1 MSSNSG
7 HRIPRSNQGI
17 LYYDTVQTS
26 WRPQLP
32 LPKEIPAQFVQNSAT
47 MDSKST
53 KKDSPAN
60 KKWSFG
66 RFFRKKKDLE
76 TDSSSDD
83 DRKAGFIAPQ
93 KPRKKEKRKRAS
105 KIVSPGFDH
114 IVISPVGNE
123 TNEIF
128 LPFETIETTESIR
141 SSGSADRRG
150 RKEKR
155 HRSSRL
161 QVQRHSSS
169 DEDVKSHNSSSLPRY
184 RSDESI
190 GSGGVVGNR
199 RSRAARTERYYKRMS
214 RDENTAGTMVTPQ
227 VGRWKTQPVQLTI
240 YDSNRPNQ
248 GYYLKNST
256 SLSNVPNAQQY
267 LYAVPNKGNQMNSVS
282 SEKRSISYDNHIHLQ
297 NLYNKKEGIAK
308 NTPPPPPPRDPLRR
322 VHVPG
327 QSELRPMSY
336 AFDKS
341 ALPSYPMNNRCV
353 SDDKLWGP
361 EGSIYQSNIQRP
373 SSAQP
378 VPQPRRFIT
387 RADRDNNQNKV
398 SSNIMGP
405 DYKYI
410 ADAIPRSRK
419 PIHILKSEGVKLEP
433 SPNSAFSPPPPV
445 IRTTKSGLPSPMQTA
460 SHFWKQID
468 QQEVQRR
475 GRCPEP
481 NRGGSSSMDK
491 PRSVSSSRAGNGF
504 PSRGSMQENFR
515 AMNGRMNKSVDEAEN
530 VVSGN
535 LYLKPTKDN
544 EKNFIEV
551 STKPYANKSS
561 SMPNYYQQQRQHQL
575 QKQQQQQLQQR
586 KTTTPPPNKYE
597 EYIARKAPQ
606 NVIKPAKIPPPP
618 PQRKS
623 IRLST
628 EDLRKPATNL
638 EDAINELEA
647 IYNSLKLGDEDL
659 LDRAERRDI
668 PTPTNF
674 EKYAVVSDEDEEQNN
689 GEPDVVLDDVAYRNI
704 QRANT
709 IVKTIDPQ
717 PPFGIPVGPVPPS
730 PNTDYLHVTPDKEQK
745 KNRCVPQNVPDLV
758 SDDLAVRALR
768 KDVPGLVKPTVAF
781 PSGSTKKKRAVRS
794 MSANIYNIIQRDAAK
809 PAGGNLFDFSD
820 LDRALE
826 KAGSLSDVRRDVDDV
841 PSALQLLRNL
851 RKDEK
856 ESPRKMSPV
865 FRHPNQGGAVF
876 NLPSTLKTS
885 PQNTPHIVQ
894 KPPIPLPRKSHSP
907 DPMKDTSGME
917 EVLNRIAKE
926 AQESSEKLTRELK
939 ELRDEKINLVEKP
952 MNPEISKMNDD
963 IEEVSKAAK
972 ICGEVLSEIV
982 PQTEEIPLPKQRRLS
997 KEEKLIKDI
1006 DETSEAAKV
1015 CEKILKDV
1023 VTIEPP
1029 VTVETAEIVSQ
1040 TISEIQDFVDRKINE
1055 EVPGVSTGEPKAEE
1069 VASEVDLIDFS
1080 DDSEVPKQMP
1090 LAVSTLLE
1098 KLDPMQSAQ
1107 IGKIAERCMR
1117 QISELS
1123 DLQAEEAEAKTE
1135 SMDKDDDQEPITSK
1149 PYQPFLREKK
1159 KFSSAPPLA
1168 PLFQSSPSTTAN
1180 QSCQPSSNQQSKLV
1194 DIETDTSIENLI
1206 SPTLNDKYQSVYGTS
1221 SQLITND
1228 NKKFFP
1234 VDNKYDFY
1242 GNQQQQTESQVAHST
1257 ANFPYSASPA
1267 NTLAISSASG
1277 THVEPDRN
1285 SIVFSC
1291 VNFRPT
1297 KTNPTGNSNYARSDS
1312 RPRSTLYDIICKE
1325 KEIESNMS
1333 SLDAA
1338 IAQKAD
1344 EKTGNPSKSDGTDS
1358 ASASLFYEPSAT
1370 LYNASNFTNPKND
1383 SADRHSHLLDES
1395 GGQLQLFKDMMG
1407 VLENGQKSSNQPKTS
1422 GQSTSSLPTASGPAN
1437 STEMTN
1443 EGSPLR
1449 KQQQSAPSKMPK
1461 GNFHLASEL
1470 NHNNINT
1477 NINNNNDDSNLNSN
1491 SNGRSSATTLGSS
1504 NGHASVAS
1512 NNSMVSSGDMDRG
1525 RQERIAKY
1533 KEERRK
1539 QLDEIG
1545 AAAVA
1550 GAPSALASD
1559 SSDKYDQQ
1567 NNSVRGSGGDG
1578 SSGGELERKASNSRP
1593 DSLTGVGRRYITRSS
1608 RTPVSSDSSSSPS
1621 NPLLTHTNRVKS
1633 PIKSPSRML
1642 TTPNSRTN
1650 SPIHGKGFRSSS
1662 SPTAMGAIRSI
1673 ASIQSPTHASGLSS
1687 SGRHS
1692 NNSSPSSGGGSGS
1705 GGASTLHS
1713 RLLSSTTSGTLS
1725 QPIRTTKASRLRA
1738 AALVEKKTK
1747 DSSDEPSSRYSPKAS
1762 QSSLET
1768 STKSGSEPPATV
1780 GATSATTP
1788 LSPSHRIRI
1797 GVSTSRKAN
1806 TISGLPS
1813 GFTATSMAPSSSTKK
1828 LYPSISVSVKQTLNE
1843 LSIDGCRSVSN
1854 STSPAPPG
1862 SDSVSPAIRSP
1873 ADTECTLKLRQR
1885 SPNISNAGTAVSSPT
1900 RSSRTSN
1907 SPTGGER
1914 DKSSKRKSNLNRALN
1929 EESTKEDDA
1938 ALRRRRRR
1946 ELGMARQLIP
1956 TDETSTAIRDAI
1968 SPIKNSTSPSG
1979 SSPQPRNDLA
1989 FHMANARREV
1999 LSGSTDRRRAN
2010 TASPK
2015 VGSGSASSPGIKVD
2029 LKVTRKS
2036 PEKCESVPLTR
2047 SSNTKEHDYL
2057 RKNKR
2062 LSDVSRKVD
2071 AIRERTRSELAE
2083 INKITAKC
2091 NEILVNTKTV
2101 ASAISAPTGWHSEPV
2116 ASSSGTDFTN
2126 DRGAS
2131 AGADSDPN
2139 FIRRKFAK
2147 KDRISF
2153 DEIPPD
2159 DIGMQH
2165 DHQPSPRKILK
2176 TRSHDRELSP
2186 DAAGPSK
2193 VSPMGR
2199 RRSPEDLVGPSH
2211 IVSILKK
2218 KDAESSSAS
2227 SNASPVTFSSSVVDT
2242 PTRSSKRQGIL
2253 KKRSSLDESRYSRSH
2268 SPDEKSIL
2276 IKTPRRNS
2284 LEETHHG
2291 ILKQRSYES
2300 KSDGCPSA
2308 EPHHG
2313 ILKKKDSTSTPSD
2326 NQPKHVSISQ
2336 AVILAAA
2343 ELCKDIITSDHEY
2356 DIKPIL
2362 KTDNTENVPNVPKP
2376 ILKKKYS
2383 SEMEEIRPI
2392 LKTSR
2397 KSSREESSD
2406 NDELVK
2412 PILKIDSPAKRRSL
2426 TDNFESNTI
2435 LQRSR
2440 SLEHP
2445 EDPWDPAAAAS
2456 SSSGTGPIEKPI
2468 ISVAER
2474 IRNMERFIIDG
2485 SSGAVP
2491 KQGRSIKRDI
2501 YKNRFRTQPVT
2512 VDEINCVQSTAV
2524 DLFKPGSLE
2533 SLNYLLKIS
2542 PRSTSSYSPT
2552 SSSSRPITDQYS
2564 PNSVSAELNCLSL
2577 SSDSGLQT
2585 GKVSEMSGYGDNIS
2599 TSSVAS
2605 ATPTSKSLASE
2616 SGSSAVGGI
2625 SKDDIVEDD
2634 SLTKCDSLEDKE
2646 FAKHDSSDMDK
2657 TMTTPPTSG
2666 GAASGLA
2673 RNNSV
2678 RARASMFQQLEER
2691 MKHGSSP
2698 EEKPLP
2704 PKVRKVP
2711 ACFSPTSAASEV
2723 TPIKPGPAAPKT
2735 GSEDSDSEFEPSTLP
2750 LSERLKIFSGER
2762 PTSMNESNKV
2772 TPIRRSHTTSSVHSI
2787 RKAQSLAN
2795 ESTDKNQ
2802 DQQPLSDAIDTTP
2815 KSSAPKRL
2823 KLRTIGKL
2831 ALPSF
2836 FDANNNTTLCSS
2848 NEKTEEDF
2856 PRKIGKI
2863 KSPFLNNNSSN
2874 ISDDSPPQ
2882 KVLTSKS
2889 ATLITDLNFDSG
2901 KENYDSNHSE
2911 NRRKCQRSGSKD
2923 LSSLK
2928 ISPSIDDKIAKY
2940 FGVAK
2945 ENDVSKHGNSESNLS
2960 QVNQVCRNGNGVV
2973 LEVLK
2978 RSTSK
2983 ESEAPGIDILM
2994 ADPIEN
3000 GETVAESAST
3010 KRRSFGVRRSRAVT
3024 TTVVNNTPEKST
3036 RRLSLR
3042 NRSKTITNG
3051 TPVTLLSPK
3060 DMISRYEDL
3069 HVTKEDLLTAAKEFE
3084 QIFLESTQSSTVTK
3098 PLHLPL
3104 LSPPGGGLEPRKGIL
3119 KSKSGCVGMFP
3130 TDLSSELKNRLK
3142 KSTHATVSN
3151 LRKSATSDQPIP
3163 RGPSEIAPPRPV
3175 TPADEPSS
3183 SESDDDDGVDPE
3195 KNLAKILRSV
3205 SKENMNRASKT
3216 QQSQKTA
3223 PTSGGLPSVESH
3235 HDDTINLVRNLAS
3248 LEKGPTAAELK
3259 SAGYAPQ
3266 SATST
3271 SEGESSG
3278 GREITSII
3286 KNSAIARR
3294 RKLNEGQANNLIA
3307 KSKSH
3312 SSIVDSSIS
3321 NQSEYPTNTG
3331 PIGGGGFVSL
3341 RNALKESSD
3350 DVLRL
3355 HSGTSGGHL
3364 DEKRNS
3370 DTVLPDFLRGGVRR
3384 SFTQVMRPDQNT
3396 IAKTGSIAER
3406 LAALQKSGE
3415 DEWRKRISKRD
3426 EVDDVKREN
3435 FVNDA
3440 LTHNLSDKPPP
3451 YSSTLIPSG
3460 VEGGKVQDRL
3470 GKLKSS
3476 SESWRNR
3483 IEPSDASKFTVAGR
3497 LQSKSPAKLQFERG
3511 DNKQSPRM
3519 KVLRSAN
3526 PTPLGLA
3533 KSPSMMVTSM
3543 TGSSNNQGDEHNA
3556 GVRNVGGIGSGGLAS
3571 LLKRSHSVNC
3581 GDGADSDD
3589 ASGRSQKENRV
3600 GRQNGEH
3607 FAGTKVAVPK
3617 LDDEETFSKFF
3628 TTVQKAVIDESV
3640 EIADF
3645 DDIKSTERLS
3655 NKKTVQG
3662 PQGRRPAARNPLKA
3676 LAARNDIQSEYT
3688 EIKTGIAE
3696 KEMKRIKLES
3706 IAKNSNL
3713 AVEALAGLASV
3724 EDFKSVSLKSSS
3736 LPLNQSFLPY
3746 KPTMLLHVKGRTHV
3760 QTRLVESVY
3769 TSINRGDCFI
3779 LISGSKLYRY
3789 VGAFANVIE
3798 ISRSKKIC
3806 AYLIENK
3813 DMGCTA
3819 NSETILND
3827 GRGGTDRHW
3836 RAFWSILQKPEDYEV
3851 PDCGHADEDDLFET
3865 SLIETNMIYEFADDS
3880 LVPIEKYWGA
3890 VPKIEMLDPKKVL
3903 VFDFGSEMYVWN
3915 GKNALPDNKR
3925 AAIRLAQEQ
3934 YSTQKIDY
3942 EACALNPL
3950 NFSQIAGDRSNY
3962 KAPKQSERFEWC
3974 LLAKVTQHMETVL
3987 FKEKFADWPECE
3999 REDLEKDYLLNG
4011 VSAIRSLDGNA
4022 LFKGEPYEEPNLVLE
4037 GSNLGRGNFYYDDD
4051 SMRHYDIKSKSVNKW
4066 KINEYSFEEENESN
4080 YSHFYSAE
4088 SYIIRWMYQISVT
4101 VRELSG
4107 RISSRSI
4114 AVGRDRC
4121 VYFCWQGTDAS
4132 ANEKGA
4138 AALLTVELDKEKGS
4152 QMRVSQGDEF
4162 PAFIRLFRILFQH
4175 KGRRDECLARRSD
4188 WRMYIITG
4196 NDQSEIVLKEVNCD
4210 SNQLRSRA
4218 SILVIN
4224 GELGQVFIW
4233 HGCKSLT
4240 HTKDVA
4246 KHAAEIIKE
4255 QKFRDLFPD
4264 DVSSV
4269 RIDEINESRET
4280 EAFKNA
4286 LSNGLD
4292 ETAFYSMKSCVKD
4305 FNYTPR
4311 LFHFSSTQGVF
4322 KATEIMYS
4330 LRTKDLVSPF
4340 PFTQSLLYNARQ
4352 PTIFMVDDG
4361 DKLWMWLGWWPL
4373 DGLKISD
4380 DESENPNIENR
4391 SGVNRWI
4398 SERRAALETAVSYWK
4413 AKFGDKCRTL
4423 SSGSE
4428 ASCSSSSS
4436 DEDDGDNKDPT
4447 FGGINGDV
4455 VWAGLEPL
4463 EFKSLFP
4470 YWEDRNDIKEIN
4482 LQDGRNKDPT
4492 PIAECL
4498 SQLTQKEYP
4507 LAVLKQRPLPEG
4519 VEPTRLELYLN
4530 DSEFVPALGITRQE
4544 FDQLPVWK
4552 QTNLKKER
4560 GLF

>member
-1 MSSNSG
+1 M
-7 HRIPRSNQGI
+7 
-17 LYYDTVQTS
+17 
-26 WRPQLP
+26 
-32 LPKEIPAQFVQNSAT
+32 
-47 MDSKST
+47 
-53 KKDSPAN
+53 
-60 KKWSFG
+60 
-66 RFFRKKKDLE
+66 
-76 TDSSSDD
+76 
-83 DRKAGFIAPQ
+83 
-93 KPRKKEKRKRAS
+93 
-105 KIVSPGFDH
+105 
-114 IVISPVGNE
+114 
-123 TNEIF
+123 
-128 LPFETIETTESIR
+128 
-141 SSGSADRRG
+141 
-150 RKEKR
+150 
-155 HRSSRL
+155 
-161 QVQRHSSS
+161 
-169 DEDVKSHNSSSLPRY
+169 
-184 RSDESI
+184 
-190 GSGGVVGNR
+190 
-199 RSRAARTERYYKRMS
+199 
-214 RDENTAGTMVTPQ
+214 
-227 VGRWKTQPVQLTI
+227 
-240 YDSNRPNQ
+240 
-248 GYYLKNST
+248 
-256 SLSNVPNAQQY
+256 
-267 LYAVPNKGNQMNSVS
+267 
-282 SEKRSISYDNHIHLQ
+282 
-297 NLYNKKEGIAK
+297 
-308 NTPPPPPPRDPLRR
+308 
-322 VHVPG
+322 
-327 QSELRPMSY
+327 
-336 AFDKS
+336 
-341 ALPSYPMNNRCV
+341 
-353 SDDKLWGP
+353 
-361 EGSIYQSNIQRP
+361 
-373 SSAQP
+373 
-378 VPQPRRFIT
+378 
-387 RADRDNNQNKV
+387 
-398 SSNIMGP
+398 
-405 DYKYI
+405 
-410 ADAIPRSRK
+410 
-419 PIHILKSEGVKLEP
+419 
-433 SPNSAFSPPPPV
+433 FS
-445 IRTTKSGLPSPMQTA
+445 
-460 SHFWKQID
+460 
-468 QQEVQRR
+468 
-475 GRCPEP
+475 
-481 NRGGSSSMDK
+481 
-491 PRSVSSSRAGNGF
+491 
-504 PSRGSMQENFR
+504 
-515 AMNGRMNKSVDEAEN
+515 
-530 VVSGN
+530 
-535 LYLKPTKDN
+535 
-544 EKNFIEV
+544 
-551 STKPYANKSS
+551 
-561 SMPNYYQQQRQHQL
+561 
-575 QKQQQQQLQQR
+575 
-586 KTTTPPPNKYE
+586 
-597 EYIARKAPQ
+597 
-606 NVIKPAKIPPPP
+606 
-618 PQRKS
+618 
-623 IRLST
+623 
-628 EDLRKPATNL
+628 
-638 EDAINELEA
+638 
-647 IYNSLKLGDEDL
+647 
-659 LDRAERRDI
+659 
-668 PTPTNF
+668 
-674 EKYAVVSDEDEEQNN
+674 
-689 GEPDVVLDDVAYRNI
+689 LDDVLPKLGY
-704 QRANT
+704 
-709 IVKTIDPQ
+709 
-717 PPFGIPVGPVPPS
+717 S
-730 PNTDYLHVTPDKEQK
+730 LHEQK
-745 KNRCVPQNVPDLV
+745 
-758 SDDLAVRALR
+758 
-768 KDVPGLVKPTVAF
+768 
-781 PSGSTKKKRAVRS
+781 
-794 MSANIYNIIQRDAAK
+794 
-809 PAGGNLFDFSD
+809 
-820 LDRALE
+820 
-826 KAGSLSDVRRDVDDV
+826 
-841 PSALQLLRNL
+841 
-851 RKDEK
+851 
-856 ESPRKMSPV
+856 
-865 FRHPNQGGAVF
+865 
-876 NLPSTLKTS
+876 
-885 PQNTPHIVQ
+885 
-894 KPPIPLPRKSHSP
+894 
-907 DPMKDTSGME
+907 
-917 EVLNRIAKE
+917 
-926 AQESSEKLTRELK
+926 
-939 ELRDEKINLVEKP
+939 
-952 MNPEISKMNDD
+952 
-963 IEEVSKAAK
+963 
-972 ICGEVLSEIV
+972 
-982 PQTEEIPLPKQRRLS
+982 
-997 KEEKLIKDI
+997 
-1006 DETSEAAKV
+1006 
-1015 CEKILKDV
+1015 
-1023 VTIEPP
+1023 
-1029 VTVETAEIVSQ
+1029 
-1040 TISEIQDFVDRKINE
+1040 
-1055 EVPGVSTGEPKAEE
+1055 
-1069 VASEVDLIDFS
+1069 
-1080 DDSEVPKQMP
+1080 
-1090 LAVSTLLE
+1090 
-1098 KLDPMQSAQ
+1098 
-1107 IGKIAERCMR
+1107 
-1117 QISELS
+1117 
-1123 DLQAEEAEAKTE
+1123 
-1135 SMDKDDDQEPITSK
+1135 PITSK

-1242 GNQQQQTESQVAHST
+1242 
-1257 ANFPYSASPA
+1257 ASPA

-3294 RKLNEGQANNLIA
+3294 RKLNEG
-3307 KSKSH
+3307 
-3312 SSIVDSSIS
+3312 
-3321 NQSEYPTNTG
+3321 
-3331 PIGGGGFVSL
+3331 
-3341 RNALKESSD
+3341 
-3350 DVLRL
+3350 
-3355 HSGTSGGHL
+3355 
-3364 DEKRNS
+3364 
-3370 DTVLPDFLRGGVRR
+3370 
-3384 SFTQVMRPDQNT
+3384 
-3396 IAKTGSIAER
+3396 
-3406 LAALQKSGE
+3406 
-3415 DEWRKRISKRD
+3415 
-3426 EVDDVKREN
+3426 
-3435 FVNDA
+3435 
-3440 LTHNLSDKPPP
+3440 
-3451 YSSTLIPSG
+3451 
-3460 VEGGKVQDRL
+3460 
-3470 GKLKSS
+3470 
-3476 SESWRNR
+3476 
-3483 IEPSDASKFTVAGR
+3483 
-3497 LQSKSPAKLQFERG
+3497 
-3511 DNKQSPRM
+3511 
-3519 KVLRSAN
+3519 
-3526 PTPLGLA
+3526 
-3533 KSPSMMVTSM
+3533 
-3543 TGSSNNQGDEHNA
+3543 
-3556 GVRNVGGIGSGGLAS
+3556 
-3571 LLKRSHSVNC
+3571 
-3581 GDGADSDD
+3581 
-3589 ASGRSQKENRV
+3589 
-3600 GRQNGEH
+3600 
-3607 FAGTKVAVPK
+3607 
-3617 LDDEETFSKFF
+3617 
-3628 TTVQKAVIDESV
+3628 
-3640 EIADF
+3640 
-3645 DDIKSTERLS
+3645 
-3655 NKKTVQG
+3655 
-3662 PQGRRPAARNPLKA
+3662 
-3676 LAARNDIQSEYT
+3676 
-3688 EIKTGIAE
+3688 
-3696 KEMKRIKLES
+3696 
-3706 IAKNSNL
+3706 
-3713 AVEALAGLASV
+3713 
-3724 EDFKSVSLKSSS
+3724 
-3736 LPLNQSFLPY
+3736 
-3746 KPTMLLHVKGRTHV
+3746 
-3760 QTRLVESVY
+3760 
-3769 TSINRGDCFI
+3769 
-3779 LISGSKLYRY
+3779 
-3789 VGAFANVIE
+3789 
-3798 ISRSKKIC
+3798 
-3806 AYLIENK
+3806 
-3813 DMGCTA
+3813 
-3819 NSETILND
+3819 
-3827 GRGGTDRHW
+3827 
-3836 RAFWSILQKPEDYEV
+3836 
-3851 PDCGHADEDDLFET
+3851 
-3865 SLIETNMIYEFADDS
+3865 
-3880 LVPIEKYWGA
+3880 
-3890 VPKIEMLDPKKVL
+3890 
-3903 VFDFGSEMYVWN
+3903 
-3915 GKNALPDNKR
+3915 
-3925 AAIRLAQEQ
+3925 
-3934 YSTQKIDY
+3934 
-3942 EACALNPL
+3942 
-3950 NFSQIAGDRSNY
+3950 
-3962 KAPKQSERFEWC
+3962 
-3974 LLAKVTQHMETVL
+3974 
-3987 FKEKFADWPECE
+3987 
-3999 REDLEKDYLLNG
+3999 
-4011 VSAIRSLDGNA
+4011 
-4022 LFKGEPYEEPNLVLE
+4022 
-4037 GSNLGRGNFYYDDD
+4037 
-4051 SMRHYDIKSKSVNKW
+4051 
-4066 KINEYSFEEENESN
+4066 
-4080 YSHFYSAE
+4080 
-4088 SYIIRWMYQISVT
+4088 
-4101 VRELSG
+4101 
-4107 RISSRSI
+4107 
-4114 AVGRDRC
+4114 
-4121 VYFCWQGTDAS
+4121 
-4132 ANEKGA
+4132 
-4138 AALLTVELDKEKGS
+4138 
-4152 QMRVSQGDEF
+4152 
-4162 PAFIRLFRILFQH
+4162 
-4175 KGRRDECLARRSD
+4175 
-4188 WRMYIITG
+4188 
-4196 NDQSEIVLKEVNCD
+4196 
-4210 SNQLRSRA
+4210 
-4218 SILVIN
+4218 
-4224 GELGQVFIW
+4224 
-4233 HGCKSLT
+4233 
-4240 HTKDVA
+4240 
-4246 KHAAEIIKE
+4246 
-4255 QKFRDLFPD
+4255 
-4264 DVSSV
+4264 
-4269 RIDEINESRET
+4269 
-4280 EAFKNA
+4280 
-4286 LSNGLD
+4286 
-4292 ETAFYSMKSCVKD
+4292 
-4305 FNYTPR
+4305 
-4311 LFHFSSTQGVF
+4311 
-4322 KATEIMYS
+4322 
-4330 LRTKDLVSPF
+4330 
-4340 PFTQSLLYNARQ
+4340 
-4352 PTIFMVDDG
+4352 
-4361 DKLWMWLGWWPL
+4361 
-4373 DGLKISD
+4373 
-4380 DESENPNIENR
+4380 
-4391 SGVNRWI
+4391 
-4398 SERRAALETAVSYWK
+4398 
-4413 AKFGDKCRTL
+4413 
-4423 SSGSE
+4423 
-4428 ASCSSSSS
+4428 
-4436 DEDDGDNKDPT
+4436 
-4447 FGGINGDV
+4447 
-4455 VWAGLEPL
+4455 
-4463 EFKSLFP
+4463 
-4470 YWEDRNDIKEIN
+4470 
-4482 LQDGRNKDPT
+4482 
-4492 PIAECL
+4492 
-4498 SQLTQKEYP
+4498 
-4507 LAVLKQRPLPEG
+4507 
-4519 VEPTRLELYLN
+4519 
-4530 DSEFVPALGITRQE
+4530 
-4544 FDQLPVWK
+4544 
-4552 QTNLKKER
+4552 
-4560 GLF
+4560 